1 MKSIAK
7 ALMVIAAAAA
17 ASACTNGPKDGEYQ
31 LDLLTTND
39 VHGSWFDSTYVGG
52 PVKTSLMAVN
62 SYVTQFRD
70 SLGKDNVLLIDAG
83 DCLQGDNAAYY
94 MQQIPGMR
102 AVFLAGRRE
111 CENLPV
117 HNPGFDIDESVMLDA
132 MNFLYYFCTENS
144 DHSI

>member
-1 MKSIAK
+1 MNSIAK

-31 LDLLTTND
+31 LDLLTTNE

-62 SYVTQFRD
+62 SYVTQFRV

-94 MQQIPGMR
+94 YNYVDTLESTQL
-102 AVFLAGRRE
+102 FLFLHHQLL
-111 CENLPV
+111 NLVVNQRP
-117 HNPGFDIDESVMLDA
+117 I
-132 MNFLYYFCTENS
+132 
-144 DHSI
+144 